1 MSLTWKQFEKNAFEF
16 LNDFKKKNNIK
27 IDHKGGA
34 DSKSI
39 DIEIK
44 KNGSLILI
52 VEVKMPTSQIGQF
65 VISNDVSN
73 NKFILSKRFIIEIIP
88 RTSKILEFINQN
100 YSEYNETVRSG

>member
-1 MSLTWKQFEKNAFEF
+1 MSLTWKQFEKNASDF
-16 LNDFKKKNNIK
+16 LSEIKKKNNIE
-27 IDHKGGA
+27 IDPKGGA
-34 DSKSI
+34 DSKSM

-65 VISNDVSN
+65 VISNDEVN
-73 NKFILSKRFIIEIIP
+73 NKFILSRRLNRDNIS

-100 YSEYNETVRSG
+100 YSEYKKSSRI